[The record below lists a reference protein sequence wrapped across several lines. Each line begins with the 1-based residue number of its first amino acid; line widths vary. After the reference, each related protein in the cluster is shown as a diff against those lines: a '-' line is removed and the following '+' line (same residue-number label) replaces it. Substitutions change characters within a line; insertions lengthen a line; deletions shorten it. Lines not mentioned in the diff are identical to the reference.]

1 VVAVA
6 ALTLGTATASAETL
20 PATCTN
26 LQTQIDAAAAK
37 APNHGEGVVVQLNGL
52 CEATNL
58 KTKTGVTVPKG
69 SNFTLEGAPGT
80 TSGFDGKGVTE
91 PMLRDISHEAV
102 GKMTISDLVFQ
113 HANVTGAAAALV
125 LDAARLTLS
134 GDSFIENTDQGGQ
147 GGALYVDISP
157 GSCATTG
164 SLALMIAASTF
175 RANKLVASG
184 SNTGGAAWVDE
195 NCPAATSYLQGNAF
209 EGNTLEVSGS
219 AEMYTG
225 GALTVQGNGAGEAA
239 IPLAQTGN
247 VFDSNRLLA
256 TGGPANY
263 GGGGE
268 WLDGM
273 SLTSVGDRFS
283 RNSIPGTTGAHWSW
297 GGGLGILNNSC
308 NEHTPTQSTL
318 ENAVVAGNSI
328 GSGLAEDLGGAGIYI
343 GCGPSTSLS
352 NHLSLLDSTV
362 TENTVPTGGVA
373 GIDGGSEDQ
382 LVLGNSIVA
391 NDVGGSETAG
401 FNGAGGSLTASY
413 SDLCATG
420 SSSSPFTGTGN
431 ICANPLL
438 ADNGNPASFDVH
450 ETGSSPTID
459 AGSNALVPGGLTTG
473 FFGEARLQSARS
485 YVPPC
490 SPGVESVG
498 AQLYPAVVDIGA
510 NEYGPLAVPALAIS
524 CPRSTP
530 LTPHSTFAFPASAVR
545 ASGVLGLTFKGLG
558 AGKLAVLG
566 TFKVSKTVV
575 SIVKG
580 HRTRRHKLEPVV
592 YGRASYTVSSS
603 GTVKIQL
610 KPTKRALAALKRR
623 KRLQVLLSITF
634 TGTGELPTTHTHT
647 ITIKYVKPHPKVHG

>member
-1 VVAVA
+1 VAVA
-6 ALTLGTATASAETL
+6 ALALSTATASAETL
-20 PATCTN
+20 AAKCTN
-26 LQTQIDAAAAK
+26 LQTQINAAAAK

-52 CEATNL
+52 CEAANL
-58 KTKTGVTVPKG
+58 GTKTGVIIPKE

-80 TSGFDGKGVTE
+80 TSGFEGKGVTE
-91 PMLRDISHEAV
+91 PMLRSIGVEAV
-102 GKMTISDLVFQ
+102 GRMTISNLVFERGSTT
-113 HANVTGAAAALV
+113 TGAAAGLALY
-125 LDAARLTLS
+125 AARLTLS
-134 GDSFIENTDQGGQ
+134 GDSFIENADQGGQ
-147 GGALYVDISP
+147 GGALNVDIVP

-164 SLALMIAASTF
+164 SLALTITGSTF
-175 RANKLVASG
+175 RANKLVTTGNNS
-184 SNTGGAAWVDE
+184 GGAAWVGE
-195 NCPAATSYLQGNAF
+195 NCAAATSYLQGDTF
-209 EGNTLEVSGS
+209 ESNTLEVSGS
-219 AEMYTG
+219 GMYTG
-225 GALTVQGNGAGEAA
+225 GALTVQGNGSGEAA

-297 GGGLGILNNSC
+297 GGGLGILNNEC
-308 NEHTPTQSTL
+308 NVHTPTQSTL

-343 GCGPSTSLS
+343 GCSPSTSLS
-352 NHLSLLDSTV
+352 NHLTLLDSTV

-382 LVLGNSIVA
+382 LVLDNSIVA

-420 SSSSPFTGTGN
+420 SSSAPFTGTGN

-438 ADNGNPASFDVH
+438 ADNGNPSSFDVH
-450 ETGSSPTID
+450 ETSSSPTID
-459 AGSNALVPGGLTTG
+459 AGSNALVQGLTTDYYG
-473 FFGEARLQSARS
+473 SARVQS
-485 YVPPC
+485 SRLVTIAP
-490 SPGVESVG
+490 
-498 AQLYPAVVDIGA
+498 
-510 NEYGPLAVPALAIS
+510 PALTCILGTRFALAPAIVDMGASEYPQASVPQPAAS
-524 CPRSTP
+524 CVPKTKISPTV
-530 LTPHSTFAFPASAVR
+530 FAFPASTDR

-566 TFKVSKTVV
+566 TFDVSRTVV

-580 HRTRRHKLEPVV
+580 HRTRRHKLETVV

-610 KPTKRALAALKRR
+610 KPTKRALATLERR
-623 KRLQVLLSITF
+623 KHLRVLLSITF
-634 TGTGELPTTHTHT
+634 THTGELPTTHAQT
-647 ITIKYVKPHPKVHG
+647 ITVRYVKPHPKRHR

>member
-1 VVAVA
+1 VAVT
-6 ALTLGTATASAETL
+6 ALALSTATASAETL
-20 PATCTN
+20 AANCTN
-26 LQTQIDAAAAK
+26 LQTQINAAAAK
-37 APNHGEGVVVQLNGL
+37 EPHHGEGVVVQLNGL
-52 CEATNL
+52 CEAANL
-58 KTKTGVTVPKG
+58 STKTGVTIPKE

-102 GKMTISDLVFQ
+102 GKLTISNLVFE
-113 HANVTGAAAALV
+113 HGSTTTGGAAGLAI
-125 LDAARLTLS
+125 DAARLTLS

-157 GSCATTG
+157 GSCAATG
-164 SLALMIAASTF
+164 SLALTITGSTF
-175 RANKLVASG
+175 RANKLVTSG
-184 SNTGGAAWVDE
+184 SNTGGAAWLGQT
-195 NCPAATSYLQGNAF
+195 CPTATSYLQDDVF
-209 EGNTLEVSGS
+209 ESNTLEVSGT
-219 AEMYTG
+219 EMYTG
-225 GALTVQGNGAGEAA
+225 GALTVQGNGASEAA
-239 IPLAQTGN
+239 IPLVQTGN

-297 GGGLGILNNSC
+297 GGGLGILNNEC
-308 NEHTPTQSTL
+308 NVHTPTQSTL

-328 GSGLAEDLGGAGIYI
+328 GAGLAEDLGGAGIYI

-352 NHLSLLDSTV
+352 NHLTLLDSTV

-413 SDLCATG
+413 SDLCAG
-420 SSSSPFTGTGN
+420 SSSSPFAGTGN

-438 ADNGNPASFDVH
+438 ADNGSPSSFDVH
-450 ETGSSPTID
+450 ETSSSPTID
-459 AGSNALVPGGLTTG
+459 AGSNGLVQGLTTDYYGSVRVQSSRLVRTVQLAGTCILGTG
-473 FFGEARLQSARS
+473 F
-485 YVPPC
+485 
-490 SPGVESVG
+490 
-498 AQLYPAVVDIGA
+498 
-510 NEYGPLAVPALAIS
+510 ALAPAIVDMGASEYPQASVPQPAGGCVPKTTIS
-524 CPRSTP
+524 PTV
-530 LTPHSTFAFPASAVR
+530 FAFPASTDH

-566 TFKVSKTVV
+566 TFDMSKTVV

-580 HRTRRHKLEPVV
+580 HRTRRHKLETVV

-610 KPTKRALAALKRR
+610 KPTKRALAILKRR
-623 KRLQVLLSITF
+623 KHLRVLLSITF
-634 TGTGELPTTHTHT
+634 THTGELPTTHKQT
-647 ITIKYVKPHPKVHG
+647 ITVRYVKPHPKRHG

>member
-1 VVAVA
+1 VAVA

-26 LQTQIDAAAAK
+26 LQTQVNAAAAK

-52 CEATNL
+52 CEAANL
-58 KTKTGVTVPKG
+58 KTKTGVTVPKE

-113 HANVTGAAAALV
+113 HANVTGAAAALA

-164 SLALMIAASTF
+164 SLALTITASTF
-175 RANKLVASG
+175 RANRLVATT
-184 SNTGGAAWVDE
+184 SNTGGAAWVGQT
-195 NCPAATSYLQGNAF
+195 CPAATSYLQDDVF
-209 EGNTLEVSGS
+209 ESNTLEVSGS
-219 AEMYTG
+219 GMYTG
-225 GALTVQGNGAGEAA
+225 GAITVQGNGASEAA
-239 IPLAQTGN
+239 IPLVQTGN

-283 RNSIPGTTGAHWSW
+283 RNSIPGTTGTHWSW
-297 GGGLGILNNSC
+297 GGGLGILNNEC
-308 NEHTPTQSTL
+308 NVNTPTQSTL
-318 ENAVVAGNSI
+318 EDAVVAGNSI

-352 NHLSLLDSTV
+352 NHLTLLDSTV

-413 SDLCATG
+413 SDLCSPG
-420 SSSSPFTGTGN
+420 SSSPFAGTGN

-438 ADNGNPASFDVH
+438 ADSGNPSSFDVH
-450 ETGSSPTID
+450 ETSSSPTID
-459 AGSNALVPGGLTTG
+459 AGSNALVQGLTTDFYG
-473 FFGEARLQSARS
+473 SPRVESSRLVRV
-485 YVPPC
+485 VPPALTC
-490 SPGVESVG
+490 ILGTG
-498 AQLYPAVVDIGA
+498 F
-510 NEYGPLAVPALAIS
+510 ALAPAIVDMGASEYPQASVPQPAGSCGSKPKHSIS
-524 CPRSTP
+524 PSV
-530 LTPHSTFAFPASAVR
+530 FAFPASTDH
-545 ASGVLGLTFKGLG
+545 ASGVLGLTFKSLA
-558 AGKLAVLG
+558 AGKVVVLG
-566 TFKVSKTVV
+566 TFKVAKTVV

-580 HRTRRHKLEPVV
+580 HRTLRHKLETVV

-610 KPTKRALAALKRR
+610 EPTKRALAVLKRR